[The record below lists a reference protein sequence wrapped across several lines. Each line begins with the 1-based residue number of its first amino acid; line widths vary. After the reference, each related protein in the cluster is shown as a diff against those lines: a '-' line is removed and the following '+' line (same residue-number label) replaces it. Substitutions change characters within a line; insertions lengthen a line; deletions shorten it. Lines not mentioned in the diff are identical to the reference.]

1 VHPEGGDIIAPLGTL
16 FLKLVWAD
24 DWSQTTAKS
33 DALFPEQITRICSVC
48 QLENPPRYHN
58 CTRCGAAANRR
69 IPTLLVLGTFFT
81 REIVWG
87 ITLSG
92 IALPLMLLLSGFR
105 GAWLVWNGVGSTSYW
120 GVLGFVFL
128 MPGTFFTLAML
139 PMFRGI

>member
-1 VHPEGGDIIAPLGTL
+1 
-16 FLKLVWAD
+16 LKLVWAD

-92 IALPLMLLLSGFR
+92 IALPLMLLLSGFWR
-105 GAWLVWNGVGSTSYW
+105 AWLVWNGVGSTSYW

-128 MPGTFFTLAML
+128 MPGTFFTPAML